1 MTHEVE
7 HEPQSR
13 RPLVKVAS
21 FEPTPGD
28 TAVSYGFTVFDD
40 NFDLIN
46 KVFKCSTDSTF
57 CFEIL
62 SFCVFL
68 PNLGRRIN
76 DGRAC

>member
-28 TAVSYGFTVFDD
+28 TAVSYDFTVFDD

-46 KVFKCSTDSTF
+46 KCSNAQLITHFGLRFSPF
-57 CFEIL
+57 VW
-62 SFCVFL
+62 S
-68 PNLGRRIN
+68 
-76 DGRAC
+76 

>member
-28 TAVSYGFTVFDD
+28 TAVSYDFTVFDD

-46 KVFKCSTDSTF
+46 KMFKCSIDYTF
-57 CFEIL
+57 RFEIL
-62 SFCVFL
+62 SLCVFL
-68 PNLGRRIN
+68 NPSFAL
-76 DGRAC
+76 